1 MKKLFSFRFKDEAF
15 RGVDFGDIY
24 LTAMNEM
31 FESPSVGIK
40 KSTEVLNITGQVM
53 PATLDRLTI
62 CAELKD
68 GTLVEGREKIPQVTY
83 DKVTEIQRI
92 YISPSNCVA
101 APGVV
106 EAISEAD
113 AIIIGPG
120 SLYTDVLPN
129 LLVKK
134 YFKNY
139 KRK

>member
-1 MKKLFSFRFKDEAF
+1 
-15 RGVDFGDIY
+15 
-24 LTAMNEM
+24 
-31 FESPSVGIK
+31 
-40 KSTEVLNITGQVM
+40 M

-129 LLVKK
+129 LLVKNISK
-134 YFKNY
+134 SSLPASQDAALKSYSSIMPATFLP
-139 KRK
+139 